1 MNIVLI
7 SECDKKALVNTR
19 RLLDQFAERRGERT
33 WQTPITQD
41 GLDTL
46 RRLLR
51 QSARK
56 NTAVA
61 CHWIRGLDHSE
72 LLWVVGDRS
81 RFNAQGA
88 VPTNT
93 TRRSILRDE
102 DENDWHTGEDIQ
114 TLAALA
120 ALMHDLGKAS
130 IAFQHKLTGQLTEAN
145 QYRHE
150 WVSLRL
156 WQAFVGTDKDEKWL
170 ERLAAPS
177 AADDAAWQQGL
188 PRDGVDTSTPFAAL
202 VHAPLAQ
209 AIGWLIVTHHRL
221 PMLPVRPDSSQS
233 YHYWGQKVES
243 FGAADLKNPLSQMNA
258 AWNNKTPTEANADTA
273 TYWTFQHGL
282 PVTTPQWRT
291 QAAKWAK
298 RLLGLL
304 DKTPKTASVLDN
316 PYVMHLARLSL
327 MLADHRYSS
336 LGVDAKGQPEAGRV
350 KGEAHY
356 PLFANTYH
364 NRLNQTLDEH
374 LLGVAKLSGRVTR
387 ALPLLNTL
395 LPRLEQCKPLKKRA
409 KDARF
414 QWQNKA
420 ADQAEQMRES
430 SQVDGA
436 FIVNMASTGCGK
448 TLANAR
454 IMYALADPHQ
464 GMRCAF
470 AMGLRTLTLQ
480 TGRAFRDLLDVG
492 DEHLAIRVGG
502 AANRALFEH
511 YEQAAEHTGSASQLP
526 LMEESDASRFPL
538 EVSADAAP
546 SAGADDTQASVIYD
560 GDLTLHPFLASVLD
574 DPNIQRLL
582 VAPLLVCTIDHL
594 TPATESARG
603 GRQIAPMLRLMSG
616 DLVLDE
622 PDDFDIADLPALTRL
637 VHWAGLLGARVLLSS
652 ATLPP
657 SLVLGLFRA
666 YLAGRTQFARNRG
679 PHHTPLPEGSTRVPE
694 VPCLWVD
701 EFGCHQAPCK
711 DHTQFEAAHHA
722 FADQRIKALA
732 QAPVRRRAELIPLNL
747 KVDVRHPNAV
757 EADEARAQLFAQQ
770 ACAAALKLHA
780 QHHTTDPRTGKRVS
794 FGLIRMANIQPL
806 VEVALALY
814 RDGVPQTQ
822 ASHRIH
828 LCVYH
833 SQYPLLLRSEIEHQL
848 DQALNRRD
856 ELAVFK
862 RPDIRQRLDDPQ
874 HPEEDH
880 LFIVLGSPVTEVGRD
895 HDYDWAVVEPSSMRS
910 LIQLAGRVR
919 RHRITPC
926 DTPNI
931 AVFATN
937 WRHWK
942 NLQKNKPDDPV
953 FCKPGFE
960 TNEVKLNSHDLHIL
974 LSPEQREVIDA
985 RPRLKAPPLPAQM
998 GLVDLEHWQ
1007 IKETMA
1013 YRKKKTMPLP
1023 EVSATSWWK
1032 LSPEDALLTGLLPQ
1046 EQPFR
1051 DQSGTHEADFVLSL
1065 NEDGDDYELHELMDV
1080 RQHGKGVTTFKS
1092 PASNREQRIE
1102 LPQGPRIAP
1111 WNPSDY
1117 IATLHTL
1124 AQQMGI
1130 PPAICAQRFGTI
1142 SLQTHDE
1149 SGKPATRWRFHPALG
1164 FSIWKDK

>member
-1 MNIVLI
+1 MNILLI

-33 WQTPITQD
+33 WQTPITQA

-46 RRLLR
+46 RKLLR

-93 TRRSILRDE
+93 TRRSILCNEDE
-102 DENDWHTGEDIQ
+102 DDWRTGDDIRAL
-114 TLAALA
+114 TALA

-130 IAFQHKLTGQLTEAN
+130 IAFQEKLIGVLTEAN

-156 WQAFVGTDKDEKWL
+156 FEAFVGKD
-170 ERLAAPS
+170 
-177 AADDAAWQQGL
+177 DDATWLNRLINPAPQDDQAWTKRLQQ
-188 PRDGVDTSTPFAAL
+188 DGTSTAQTTPFKAL
-202 VHAPLAQ
+202 AHAPLAQ

-221 PMLPVRPDSSQS
+221 PTLPVRPDSGQP
-233 YHYWGQKVES
+233 YRYWGQKVDA
-243 FGAADLKNPLSQMNA
+243 FGAADLQNPLLQVTP
-258 AWNNKTPTEANADTA
+258 AWNNKTPAEANADTA
-273 TYWTFQHGL
+273 KKYWTFQHGL

-298 RLLGLL
+298 RLLG
-304 DKTPKTASVLDN
+304 KTSSVLDN

-336 LGVDAKGQPEAGRV
+336 LGVDAQGQPEVGRI

-356 PLFANTYH
+356 PLFANTYR

-395 LPRLEQCKPLKKRA
+395 LPRLAQCKPLKKRTQ
-409 KDARF
+409 DARF

-420 ADQAEQMRES
+420 AEQAEQMREHS
-430 SQVDGA
+430 AVHGA

-454 IMYALADPHQ
+454 IMYALADPDK

-480 TGRAFRDLLDVG
+480 TGRAFRDLLNVG

-502 AANRALFEH
+502 TASRALFEH
-511 YEQAAEHTGSASQLP
+511 YEQQAEHTGSVSQLP
-526 LMEESDASRFPL
+526 LMEESDALRFPP

-546 SAGADDTQASVIYD
+546 SAAADDTSASVIYD

-603 GRQIAPMLRLMSG
+603 GRQIAPMLRLLSG

-622 PDDFDIADLPALTRL
+622 PDDFDISDLPALTRL

-657 SLVLGLFRA
+657 ALVQGLFRA
-666 YLAGRTQFARNRG
+666 YLTGRTQFARNRG
-679 PHHTPLPEGSTRVPE
+679 PHHTPLADGSAPVPE
-694 VPCLWVD
+694 VYCLWVD
-701 EFGCHQAPCK
+701 EFEQHPHRCSTHEQFAQA
-711 DHTQFEAAHHA
+711 HAQFAE
-722 FADQRIKALA
+722 QRIKALA
-732 QAPVRRRAELIPLNL
+732 LAPVRRRAELIPLNL
-747 KVDVRHPNAV
+747 KVDVRHA
-757 EADEARAQLFAQQ
+757 EAEQARAKLFAQQ
-770 ACAAALKLHA
+770 ACTTALKLHD
-780 QHHTTDPRTGKRVS
+780 QHHSRDPRTGKRVS
-794 FGLIRMANIQPL
+794 FGLIRMANIEPL
-806 VEVALALY
+806 VKVALALY
-814 RDGVPQTQ
+814 RDGVPQTE
-822 ASHRIH
+822 ADHRIH

-856 ELAVFK
+856 EFAVFN
-862 RPDIRQRLDDPQ
+862 RPDIRQRLDDPL
-874 HPEEDH
+874 HTETHH

-942 NLQKNKPDDPV
+942 NLQKNKPDDPA

-960 TNEVKLNSHDLHIL
+960 TNDVKLNSHDLHIL

-1013 YRKKKTMPLP
+1013 YLKKKTMLLP
-1023 EVSATSWWK
+1023 KVNAASWWK

-1051 DQSGTHEADFVLSL
+1051 DQSGNHETDFVLSL

-1080 RQHGKGVTTFKS
+1080 RQPAKRTTTIKI
-1092 PASNREQRIE
+1092 ASSKREQRID

-1117 IATLHTL
+1117 IAALHTL
-1124 AQQMGI
+1124 AQQMDI

-1142 SLQTHDE
+1142 SLKTYD
-1149 SGKPATRWRFHPALG
+1149 KPDTRWRFHPALG
-1164 FSIWKDK
+1164 FSHAKE